1 MVESSRAIDL
11 IGMLSNSFK
20 KKLACS
26 EYNYVS
32 GGIYGGI
39 VDLGMLWNSL
49 DKWETSCCLEIF
61 VRSFFF
67 KNIKL
72 R

>member
-1 MVESSRAIDL
+1 MESSRAIDL

-39 VDLGMLWNSL
+39 VDLGML
-49 DKWETSCCLEIF
+49 
-61 VRSFFF
+61 
-67 KNIKL
+67 
-72 R
+72 